1 MHFLIFK
8 KVQLFFRKSFLSLSL
23 SAALLIVG
31 FYPMT
36 YQSWIIAV
44 FIFFCVESTYTLHRL
59 VKYNLNLLLP
69 EDNLWMKQNRHLVL
83 VLFLLSSVMII
94 LIFFLLELQNISA
107 AAAYFALLCFLAL
120 GYVIPFPKKNL
131 RSIPFVKSIT
141 VSLAWTILIVVFP
154 SSYLASKTMLFF
166 PLMILFLI
174 LAILGDWRDK
184 DHDTVNLRT
193 LPQVFS
199 YQFTQIFI
207 GVLLLSDVIISFYL
221 LEGSNLISISIGI
234 GVLSVYCYF
243 ILFKLKHLNP
253 DNVLII
259 IALSAIILRSL
270 GIH

>member
-36 YQSWIIAV
+36 CKALILAA

-59 VKYNLNLLLP
+59 AKYKFNLLLP
-69 EDNLWMKQNRHLVL
+69 EDNLWMKKNRILVL
-83 VLFLLSSVMII
+83 VLFLLSSIMII
-94 LIFFLLELQNISA
+94 LIFFLSELQNARS
-107 AAAYFALLCFLAL
+107 AAAYFALLCFLGL

-141 VSLAWTILIVVFP
+141 ITLAWTILIVVFP
-154 SSYLASKTMLFF
+154 SSYLGSKTMLLI

-184 DHDTVNLRT
+184 DHDTLSLKT
-193 LPQVFS
+193 IPQLLNSKNTRCLIAFLL
-199 YQFTQIFI
+199 FLDFI
-207 GVLLLSDVIISFYL
+207 VSFYL
-221 LEGSNLISISIGI
+221 LEGAALISMCIGI
-234 GVLSVYCYF
+234 GILGFYCYF
-243 ILFKLKHLNP
+243 ILIKLKQLYS
-253 DNVLII
+253 DGVLMI
-259 IALSAIILRSL
+259 IALSAIILDSI